1 MHSLFPELERVDQNT
16 LFVIGNGFDLAS
28 GIKSSYYN
36 FKQWLILNKRHQLIN
51 LMDIFFSN
59 KRDVW
64 GDIEKAL
71 GEYDEDSILEFCKP
85 NEDFDYDHPT
95 RSIAAIE
102 DSPDWI
108 FRPVLDEFIE
118 AFTDWVDSIDI
129 TVGDKIRDLPS
140 CSKFL
145 TFNYTETLEKIYG
158 ISQSN
163 ILHIHGSRLSEKN
176 YIIGHDTPRDTDEV
190 YNDEGQYPFVQ
201 DTWSKI
207 IAWMNELVK
216 DCEYI
221 INVNQD
227 FFKGLSN
234 IERVIVYG
242 HSFYEIDWPYMSEIV
257 KQIGKNKPWII
268 SYHEEND
275 LIHIASFIK
284 AHDLKNVKKFLW

>member
-1 MHSLFPELERVDQNT
+1 MHSLFPEFERIDQNT

-28 GIKSSYYN
+28 GIKSSYYD
-36 FKQWLILNKRHQLIN
+36 FKQWLILNKRDQLIN

-59 KRDVW
+59 QREIW

-85 NEDFDYDHPT
+85 DEEFDYDHPT
-95 RSIAAIE
+95 RSVAAIE

-118 AFTDWVDSIDI
+118 AFTEWVNSIDI
-129 TVGDKIRDLPS
+129 TVADKVLDLPS
-140 CSKFL
+140 CSTYL

-158 ISQSN
+158 IPQLN
-163 ILHIHGSRLSEKN
+163 ILHIHGSRLSENN
-176 YIIGHDTPRDTDEV
+176 YIIGHDNPRDTDEV
-190 YNDEGQYPFVQ
+190 YNDEGEYIFVQ

-207 IAWMNELVK
+207 IAWMNEFVK

-221 INVNQD
+221 INANQD

-234 IERVIVYG
+234 IEQVVVYG
-242 HSFYEIDWPYMSEIV
+242 HSFSEIDWPYMREI
-257 KQIGKNKPWII
+257 
-268 SYHEEND
+268 
-275 LIHIASFIK
+275 A
-284 AHDLKNVKKFLW
+284 